1 MKIKM
6 KRATSLFNQIVSYEN
21 VRLAWLKARKGKRSK
36 PVVRNFYKNV
46 NLNLEKVQKNLK
58 SNPPVLSSYTQF
70 TIFDPKERVISVVP
84 FVDRVMHH
92 AIMNVL
98 EPVFERQF
106 IFHAYAC
113 RKGKG
118 SHKAVNY
125 AFKKARTHKYFLK
138 LDVRK
143 YFDNI
148 DHLVLKKLL
157 SKIIKD
163 VECLNLLF
171 ALIDSYGMVV
181 STGSTTASS
190 DSTTASGKGLP
201 IGNLTSQFFANYYLS
216 LLDHYVLE
224 QLKPCGYVRY
234 MDDFL
239 LFDDSKEKLK
249 IFLTQIENFCKNE
262 LILELKPPVLGNCKN
277 GASFLG
283 YLIKSDSV
291 KLTQKSR
298 RRKLAKLQRLNYELK
313 MGWIDEEE
321 YTTRVCCMYAVSK
334 VNFSN

>member
-1 MKIKM
+1 M

-21 VRLAWLKARKGKRSK
+21 VRLAWLKARKGKSSK

-46 NLNLEKVQKNLK
+46 NSNLEKVQKNLK
-58 SNPPVLSSYTQF
+58 ANPPVLSSYTQF

-249 IFLTQIENFCKNE
+249 IFLT
-262 LILELKPPVLGNCKN
+262 
-277 GASFLG
+277 
-283 YLIKSDSV
+283 
-291 KLTQKSR
+291 
-298 RRKLAKLQRLNYELK
+298 
-313 MGWIDEEE
+313 
-321 YTTRVCCMYAVSK
+321 
-334 VNFSN
+334 

>member
-1 MKIKM
+1 M

-58 SNPPVLSSYTQF
+58 SNPLVLSSYTQF

>member
-1 MKIKM
+1 M

-181 STGSTTASS
+181 STGSTIASS

-277 GASFLG
+277 GTSFLG
-283 YLIKSDSV
+283 YLIKSDFV

-298 RRKLAKLQRLNYELK
+298 RRKLTKLKRLNYELK

-321 YTTRVCCMYAVSK
+321 YITRVCCMYAVSK

>member
-1 MKIKM
+1 M

-163 VECLNLLF
+163 VERLNLLF

-181 STGSTTASS
+181 STG
-190 DSTTASGKGLP
+190 STTASGKGLP

-298 RRKLAKLQRLNYELK
+298 RRKLAKLKRLNYELK

-321 YTTRVCCMYAVSK
+321 YITRVCCMYAVSK

>member
-1 MKIKM
+1 M
-6 KRATSLFNQIVSYEN
+6 
-21 VRLAWLKARKGKRSK
+21 
-36 PVVRNFYKNV
+36 
-46 NLNLEKVQKNLK
+46 
-58 SNPPVLSSYTQF
+58 
-70 TIFDPKERVISVVP
+70 
-84 FVDRVMHH
+84 
-92 AIMNVL
+92 
-98 EPVFERQF
+98 
-106 IFHAYAC
+106 
-113 RKGKG
+113 
-118 SHKAVNY
+118 
-125 AFKKARTHKYFLK
+125 K

-148 DHLVLKKLL
+148 DHSVLKKLL

-171 ALIDSYGMVV
+171 ALIDSYGC
-181 STGSTTASS
+181 SA
-190 DSTTASGKGLP
+190 DGKGLP
-201 IGNLTSQFFANYYLS
+201 IGNLTSQFFASYYLS

-249 IFLTQIENFCKNE
+249 IFLTQIETFCKNE
-262 LILELKPPVLGNCKN
+262 LILELKSPVLGNCKN

-298 RRKLAKLQRLNYELK
+298 RRKLTKLKRLNYELK

-321 YTTRVCCMYAVSK
+321 YKTRVCCMYAVCGEM
-334 VNFSN
+334 VRL

>member
-1 MKIKM
+1 MVKIQKM
-6 KRATSLFNQIVSYEN
+6 KRATSLFNQIVGYEN
-21 VRLAWLKARKGKRSK
+21 VRLAWLKARKGKSSK

-46 NLNLEKVQKNLK
+46 NSNLEKVQKNLK
-58 SNPPVLSSYTQF
+58 ANPPVLSSYTQF

-106 IFHAYAC
+106 IFHTYAC

-125 AFKKARTHKYFLK
+125 AFKKTRTHKYFLK

-148 DHLVLKKLL
+148 DHSVLKKLL

-171 ALIDSYGMVV
+171 ALIDSYGC
-181 STGSTTASS
+181 SA
-190 DSTTASGKGLP
+190 DGKGLP

-249 IFLTQIENFCKNE
+249 IFLTQIETFCKNE
-262 LILELKPPVLGNCKN
+262 LILELKSPVLGNCKN

-298 RRKLAKLQRLNYELK
+298 RRKLTKLKRLNYELK

-321 YTTRVCCMYAVSK
+321 YKTRVCCMYAVCGEI
-334 VNFSN
+334 VGL

>member
-1 MKIKM
+1 M

>member
-70 TIFDPKERVISVVP
+70 TIYDPKERVISVVP

>member
-1 MKIKM
+1 
-6 KRATSLFNQIVSYEN
+6 
-21 VRLAWLKARKGKRSK
+21 
-36 PVVRNFYKNV
+36 
-46 NLNLEKVQKNLK
+46 
-58 SNPPVLSSYTQF
+58 
-70 TIFDPKERVISVVP
+70 
-84 FVDRVMHH
+84 MHH

-262 LILELKPPVLGNCKN
+262 LILELKPPVLGICKN
-277 GASFLG
+277 GSSFLG
-283 YLIKSDSV
+283 CLIKSDSV

-298 RRKLAKLQRLNYELK
+298 RRKLAKLKRLNYELK

>member
-1 MKIKM
+1 M

-181 STGSTTASS
+181 STGSTTAS
-190 DSTTASGKGLP
+190 GKGLP

-298 RRKLAKLQRLNYELK
+298 RRKLAKLKRLNYELK

>member
-1 MKIKM
+1 M
-6 KRATSLFNQIVSYEN
+6 
-21 VRLAWLKARKGKRSK
+21 
-36 PVVRNFYKNV
+36 
-46 NLNLEKVQKNLK
+46 
-58 SNPPVLSSYTQF
+58 
-70 TIFDPKERVISVVP
+70 
-84 FVDRVMHH
+84 
-92 AIMNVL
+92 
-98 EPVFERQF
+98 
-106 IFHAYAC
+106 
-113 RKGKG
+113 
-118 SHKAVNY
+118 
-125 AFKKARTHKYFLK
+125 
-138 LDVRK
+138 
-143 YFDNI
+143 
-148 DHLVLKKLL
+148 
-157 SKIIKD
+157 
-163 VECLNLLF
+163 
-171 ALIDSYGMVV
+171 MVV

-249 IFLTQIENFCKNE
+249 TFLTQIENFCKNE

-277 GASFLG
+277 GSSFLG
-283 YLIKSDSV
+283 CLIKSDSV

-298 RRKLAKLQRLNYELK
+298 RRKLAKLKRLNYELK

-321 YTTRVCCMYAVSK
+321 YITRVCCMYAVSK

>member
-181 STGSTTASS
+181 STGSTTAS
-190 DSTTASGKGLP
+190 GKGLP

-298 RRKLAKLQRLNYELK
+298 RRKLAKLKRLNYELK

>member
-1 MKIKM
+1 MKYQK
-6 KRATSLFNQIVSYEN
+6 QIN
-21 VRLAWLKARKGKRSK
+21 LLLSK

-46 NLNLEKVQKNLK
+46 NSNLEKVQKNLK
-58 SNPPVLSSYTQF
+58 TNP
-70 TIFDPKERVISVVP
+70 
-84 FVDRVMHH
+84 
-92 AIMNVL
+92 
-98 EPVFERQF
+98 PVFERQF
-106 IFHAYAC
+106 IFHTYAC

-118 SHKAVNY
+118 SHKEVNY
-125 AFKKARTHKYFLK
+125 AYKKTRTHKYFLK

-148 DHLVLKKLL
+148 DHPVLKKLL

-171 ALIDSYGMVV
+171 ALIDSYGC
-181 STGSTTASS
+181 SA
-190 DSTTASGKGLP
+190 DGKGLP

-249 IFLTQIENFCKNE
+249 IFLNQIETSCKNK
-262 LILELKPPVLGNCKN
+262 LLLELKPAVLGNCKN

-298 RRKLAKLQRLNYELK
+298 RRKLTKLKRLNYELK

-321 YTTRVCCMYAVSK
+321 YTTRVCCTYAVCGEM
-334 VNFSN
+334 VRL

>member
-1 MKIKM
+1 M

-58 SNPPVLSSYTQF
+58 SNSPVLSSYTQF

-181 STGSTTASS
+181 STC
-190 DSTTASGKGLP
+190 STTASGKGLP

-298 RRKLAKLQRLNYELK
+298 RRKLAKLKRLNYELK

-321 YTTRVCCMYAVSK
+321 YITRVCCMYAVSK

>member
-1 MKIKM
+1 M

-298 RRKLAKLQRLNYELK
+298 RRKLAKLKRLNYELK

-321 YTTRVCCMYAVSK
+321 YITRVCCMYAVSK

>member
-1 MKIKM
+1 M

-181 STGSTTASS
+181 STC
-190 DSTTASGKGLP
+190 STTASGKGLP

-298 RRKLAKLQRLNYELK
+298 RRKLAKLKRLNYELK

>member
-1 MKIKM
+1 M

-21 VRLAWLKARKGKRSK
+21 VRLAWLKARKGKSSK

-46 NLNLEKVQKNLK
+46 NSNLEKVQKNLK
-58 SNPPVLSSYTQF
+58 ANPPVLSSYTQF

-106 IFHAYAC
+106 IFHTYAC
-113 RKGKG
+113 RKEKG

-125 AFKKARTHKYFLK
+125 AFKKARNYKYFLK

-148 DHLVLKKLL
+148 DHTVLKKLL
-157 SKIIKD
+157 SKIVKD

-171 ALIDSYGMVV
+171 SLIDSYGMVV

-190 DSTTASGKGLP
+190 DSTTASSDSTTASRKGLP

-249 IFLTQIENFCKNE
+249 IFLTQIESFCRKE
-262 LILELKPPVLGNCKN
+262 LLLELKQPVLENCKN

-298 RRKLAKLQRLNYELK
+298 RRKLTKLKRLNYKLK

-321 YTTRVCCMYAVSK
+321 YTARVCCMYAVCWK
-334 VNFSN
+334 

>member
-1 MKIKM
+1 M

-70 TIFDPKERVISVVP
+70 TIYDPKERVISVVP

>member
-1 MKIKM
+1 M

-163 VECLNLLF
+163 MDCLNLLF
-171 ALIDSYGMVV
+171 ALIDSYGC
-181 STGSTTASS
+181 SA
-190 DSTTASGKGLP
+190 DGKGLP

-224 QLKPCGYVRY
+224 QMKPCGYVRY

-249 IFLTQIENFCKNE
+249 IFLNQIETFCRKE
-262 LILELKPPVLGNCKN
+262 LLLELKPAILGNCKN
-277 GASFLG
+277 GVSFLG

-298 RRKLAKLQRLNYELK
+298 KRKLTKLKRLNYELK
-313 MGWIDEEE
+313 MGRIDEEE
-321 YTTRVCCMYAVSK
+321 YTTRVCCMYAVCGIL
-334 VNFSN
+334 FL

>member
-1 MKIKM
+1 M

-249 IFLTQIENFCKNE
+249 IFLTQIEKFCKNE

-298 RRKLAKLQRLNYELK
+298 RRKLTKLKRLNYKLK

>member
-1 MKIKM
+1 M
-6 KRATSLFNQIVSYEN
+6 
-21 VRLAWLKARKGKRSK
+21 
-36 PVVRNFYKNV
+36 
-46 NLNLEKVQKNLK
+46 
-58 SNPPVLSSYTQF
+58 
-70 TIFDPKERVISVVP
+70 
-84 FVDRVMHH
+84 
-92 AIMNVL
+92 
-98 EPVFERQF
+98 
-106 IFHAYAC
+106 
-113 RKGKG
+113 
-118 SHKAVNY
+118 
-125 AFKKARTHKYFLK
+125 
-138 LDVRK
+138 RK

-148 DHLVLKKLL
+148 DHTVLKKLL

-171 ALIDSYGMVV
+171 SLIDSYGMVV

-190 DSTTASGKGLP
+190 DSTTASSGSTTASRKGLP

-249 IFLTQIENFCKNE
+249 IFLTQIESFCRKE
-262 LILELKPPVLGNCKN
+262 LLLELKPPVLGNCKN

-298 RRKLAKLQRLNYELK
+298 RRKLTKLKRLNYKLK

-321 YTTRVCCMYAVSK
+321 YTTRVCCMYAVCWK
-334 VNFSN
+334 

>member
-1 MKIKM
+1 M

-21 VRLAWLKARKGKRSK
+21 VRLAWLKARKGKSSK

-106 IFHAYAC
+106 IFHTYAC
-113 RKGKG
+113 RKEKG

-125 AFKKARTHKYFLK
+125 AFKKARNYKYFLK

-190 DSTTASGKGLP
+190 GSTTASRKGLP

-249 IFLTQIENFCKNE
+249 IFLTQIESFCRKE
-262 LILELKPPVLGNCKN
+262 LLLELKPPVLGNCKN

-298 RRKLAKLQRLNYELK
+298 RRKLTKLKRLNYKLK

-321 YTTRVCCMYAVSK
+321 YTARVCCMYAVCWK
-334 VNFSN
+334 

>member
-1 MKIKM
+1 M
-6 KRATSLFNQIVSYEN
+6 KRTTSLFNQIVGYEN
-21 VRLAWLKARKGKRSK
+21 VRLAWLKARKGKSSK

-46 NLNLEKVQKNLK
+46 NSNLEKVQKNLK
-58 SNPPVLSSYTQF
+58 ANPPVLSSYTQF

-148 DHLVLKKLL
+148 DHLVLKQLL

-181 STGSTTASS
+181 STG
-190 DSTTASGKGLP
+190 STTASGKGLP

-298 RRKLAKLQRLNYELK
+298 RRKLAKLKRLNYELK

>member
-1 MKIKM
+1 M

-163 VECLNLLF
+163 VECLNLIF

-181 STGSTTASS
+181 STG
-190 DSTTASGKGLP
+190 STTASGKGLP

-298 RRKLAKLQRLNYELK
+298 RRKLAKLKRLNYELK